1 MATTTATLTLSSD
14 MLSSPISISASS
26 TLTKAE
32 LTTGLELVEMGR
44 GTIAETDGSKTAEFG
59 LPTALGAD
67 KAAKLFLINKATD
80 PTYYIDVDI
89 HDTNLGRLYAGD
101 WMFTPWNQSD
111 TDAEWSIEAEGGSC
125 PYAYAIFKSSYVLP
139 DSTQGSLNP

>member
-26 TLTKAE
+26 TLMKAGITE
-32 LTTGLELVEMGR
+32 GLELIEMGR

-67 KAAKLFLINKATD
+67 KAAKLFLVNKATD
-80 PTYYIDVDI
+80 PTYYIDIDL
-89 HDTNLGRLYAGD
+89 HDTNIGRLYAGD
-101 WMFTPWNQSD
+101 WMFIPWGMND
-111 TDAEWSIEAEGGSC
+111 TASELVIEAEPSGATC
-125 PYAYAIFKSSYVLP
+125 PYEFVLLQEP
-139 DSTQGSLNP
+139 QTLEAHS

>member
-32 LTTGLELVEMGR
+32 LTTGLELIEMGR
-44 GTIAETDGSKTAEFG
+44 GTIAEVDGSKTAEFG
-59 LPTALGAD
+59 LGTTLGVD
-67 KAAKLFLINKATD
+67 KAAKLFLVNKATD

-101 WMFTPWNQSD
+101 WLFIPWGMNDVAS
-111 TDAEWSIEAEGGSC
+111 EIVIEAEPAGAIC
-125 PYAYAIFKSSYVLP
+125 PYEFALFQEPQTLVAHS
-139 DSTQGSLNP
+139 

>member
-32 LTTGLELVEMGR
+32 LTTGLELIEMGR
-44 GTIAETDGSKTAEFG
+44 GIISETDASKTAEFG

-67 KAAKLFLINKATD
+67 KAAKLFLVNKATD
-80 PTYYIDVDI
+80 PTYYIDVDL

-101 WMFTPWNQSD
+101 WMFIPWGMND
-111 TDAEWSIEAEGGSC
+111 TASELVIEAEPSGAIC
-125 PYAYAIFKSSYVLP
+125 PYEFALFQEPQTLVAHS
-139 DSTQGSLNP
+139 

>member
-26 TLTKAE
+26 TLMKAGITE
-32 LTTGLELVEMGR
+32 GLELIEMGR

-67 KAAKLFLINKATD
+67 KAAKLFLVNKATD
-80 PTYYIDVDI
+80 PTYYIDVDL
-89 HDTNLGRLYAGD
+89 HDTNIGRLYAGD
-101 WMFTPWNQSD
+101 WMFIPYGMND
-111 TDAEWSIEAEGGSC
+111 TASELVIEAEPSGATC
-125 PYAYAIFKSSYVLP
+125 PYEFVLLQEP
-139 DSTQGSLNP
+139 QTLVAHS

>member
-32 LTTGLELVEMGR
+32 LTTGLELIEMGR

-59 LPTALGAD
+59 LGTALGVD
-67 KAAKLFLINKATD
+67 KAAKLFLVNKATN
-80 PTYYIDVDI
+80 PAYYIDVDI
-89 HDTNLGRLYAGD
+89 NGTNMGRLYAGD
-101 WMFTPWNQSD
+101 WLFIPWGINDVAS
-111 TDAEWSIEAEGGSC
+111 EIVIEAEPSGATC
-125 PYAYAIFKSSYVLP
+125 PYEFALFQEPKTLVAHS
-139 DSTQGSLNP
+139 

>member
-26 TLTKAE
+26 TLMKAGITE
-32 LTTGLELVEMGR
+32 GLELIEMGR

-59 LPTALGAD
+59 LATAGGVD
-67 KAAKLFLINKATD
+67 KAAKLFLVNKATD

-89 HDTNLGRLYAGD
+89 HDTNIGRLYAGD
-101 WMFTPWNQSD
+101 WMFIPWGMND
-111 TDAEWSIEAEGGSC
+111 TASELVIEAEPSGATC
-125 PYAYAIFKSSYVLP
+125 PYEFVLLQEP
-139 DSTQGSLNP
+139 QTLVAHS

>member
-14 MLSSPISISASS
+14 MLSSPISISATS

-67 KAAKLFLINKATD
+67 KAAKLFLVNKATD

-89 HDTNLGRLYAGD
+89 HDTNVGRLYAGD
-101 WMFTPWNQSD
+101 WMFIPWGMND
-111 TDAEWSIEAEGGSC
+111 TASELVIEAEPSGAVC
-125 PYAYAIFKSSYVLP
+125 PYEFALLQEPQTLVAHS
-139 DSTQGSLNP
+139 